1 MSQKNKLSFAIRKE
15 DKGFSAQCIEFP
27 GIITQADTEK
37 KLMERVNDAV
47 DGYFKAFPE
56 EKRKLRDLKKSK
68 KVIEVTI

>member
-68 KVIEVTI
+68 VIEVTI